1 MSADKEREILD
12 LIMDLVQSA
21 RTDNKKLYRETKKKI
36 TKLKLDPEYRETV
49 LKMLRPLQDAE
60 VE

>member
-1 MSADKEREILD
+1 MSAEKEREILD

-21 RTDNKKLYRETKKKI
+21 RTDNKQMYRDSKKKI
-36 TKLKLDPEYRETV
+36 KELKLNPEYREIV